1 MKFPLALE
9 RYSYLQEKLANSTL
23 SENDELVLTQQFK
36 NVRQYLYNTFMM
48 FRLHGGLN
56 NKNQSFEEWVADEI
70 RLKREIDGLNQ

>member
-23 SENDELVLTQQFK
+23 PENDELVLIQQFK

-48 FRLHGGLN
+48 VRLHGGLN